1 MRSITSACRGICT
14 IMQLLLV
21 SGCTATGASNLYIAG
36 YIKHAEPTPKT
47 NEGNMRFIGYS
58 RDYEKGDWNFET
70 GASTYVDSYH
80 KRSYMIFSNVSH
92 DDYKTR
98 YVTPAL
104 VLNCAYK
111 GNSYVKDSMKL
122 ICVPPVSLKIGPDHG
137 FFGYLTPVPKVGT
150 LTNGFISVIVGY
162 KFAP

>member
-1 MRSITSACRGICT
+1 MRRVRGAFQGICAL
-14 IMQLLLV
+14 MQLLLV
-21 SGCTATGASNLYIAG
+21 AGCTATGASNLYFAG
-36 YIKHAEPTPKT
+36 YIKHAEPTPST

-58 RDYEKGDWNFET
+58 RDYEKDDWNFET

-92 DDYKTR
+92 DDYRTR
-98 YVTPAL
+98 YVTPVL

-122 ICVPPVSLKIGPDHG
+122 ICVPPVSFRIGMDHG
-137 FFGYLTPVPKVGT
+137 FFAYITPVPKVGT
-150 LTNGFISVIVGY
+150 LTNGFISAILGY
-162 KFAP
+162 TFAP